1 MGTFFQSKEQA
12 LSARKWRIV
21 DATGISLG
29 RLASEVAMLIRG
41 KNNPTFTRHVDGGDF
56 VVVVNA
62 DKIRLT
68 GKKLDNKVYQSH
80 SGYPGGFKQISARD
94 LLCKHPEKLVTEA
107 VKGMLPRGPL
117 GHQMMTK
124 LKVYKGDTHP
134 HRSQTPEVYNLKYV
148 KREQ

>member
-1 MGTFFQSKEQA
+1 M
-12 LSARKWRIV
+12 SARKWRIV

>member
-1 MGTFFQSKEQA
+1 MGTFFQTREDA
-12 LSARKWRIV
+12 LSARKWRVV

-41 KNNPTFTRHVDGGDF
+41 KNKPTFTAHVDGGDF

-62 DKIRLT
+62 EKIRLT
-68 GKKLDNKVYQSH
+68 GNKLDGKLYRSH
-80 SGYPGGFKQISARD
+80 SGYPGGYKEISARD

-124 LKVYKGDTHP
+124 LKVFKGEDHP
-134 HRSQTPEVYNLKYV
+134 HRAQCPEVYNLNFEA
-148 KREQ
+148 REH

>member
-1 MGTFFQSKEQA
+1 M
-12 LSARKWRIV
+12 
-21 DATGISLG
+21 
-29 RLASEVAMLIRG
+29 MIRG